1 VRAAAGGAA
10 RTLPPELIAGKP
22 VAESGGGYRVS
33 SRLQQRTLGGSAV
46 PVAGRQV
53 AILVGELRERG
64 ESYELRYPP
73 SGPQVVTDADG
84 RWSYSLPPDREV
96 RYVGARTVD
105 APRTWVNEA
114 VTLLAAP

>member
-1 VRAAAGGAA
+1 M
-10 RTLPPELIAGKP
+10 
-22 VAESGGGYRVS
+22 
-33 SRLQQRTLGGSAV
+33 LGGSVV
-46 PVAGRQV
+46 PVAGRQL
-53 AILVGELRERG
+53 AILVGELRDRG
-64 ESYELRYPP
+64 ESYELRYPA

-105 APRTWVNEA
+105 APRAWVNEA